1 MYVFNYTSNAFRFNY
16 IFELSTFYVLHIVQS
31 YKFCISL
38 LNIGL
43 SHPWLPRAT
52 MGETPATAKG
62 KAWRHGSGAAQWW
75 GGRPD
80 GGMKERRD
88 GDMDGVWSRMPD
100 AGGGTGD
107 QARSRPGR
115 AEQATAMTLAWETMS
130 LACRTGAA
138 AVMVDQLGVPPPLIL
153 G

>member
-43 SHPWLPRAT
+43 SHPSSPLRSLPRAT

-62 KAWRHGSGAAQWW
+62 KAWRHGSGVAQWW

-80 GGMKERRD
+80 DGMKEGRD
-88 GDMDGVWSRMPD
+88 GGMDGVWWR
-100 AGGGTGD
+100 
-107 QARSRPGR
+107 
-115 AEQATAMTLAWETMS
+115 
-130 LACRTGAA
+130 AA
-138 AVMVDQLGVPPPLIL
+138 ACGQGCQMLVVALATGPDLGLDASSGPRL
-153 G
+153 